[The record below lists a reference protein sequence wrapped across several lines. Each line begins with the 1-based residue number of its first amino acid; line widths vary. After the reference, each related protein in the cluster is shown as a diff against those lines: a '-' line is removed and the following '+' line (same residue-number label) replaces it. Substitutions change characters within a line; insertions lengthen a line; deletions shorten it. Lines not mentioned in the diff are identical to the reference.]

1 MVENTI
7 TMIKFSVMNTQF
19 NEMKTMCNSIIALI
33 DNGLNGEE
41 R

>member
-7 TMIKFSVMNTQF
+7 TMIKFSVMNAQF

-33 DNGLNGEE
+33 DNELNDEE